1 MKISNA
7 SKKVL
12 ASALS
17 AAMVVAFAPAAAFGA
32 GVGGKVTVDYNAG
45 AGSAITGGQ
54 GGVVNSKT
62 YTVSNAGALGLE
74 SGSDLMIKSGKTDT
88 DADDG
93 YAFKAWDVWAD
104 TNADGVRAEDNSENL
119 TVNTANNTV
128 DVSSGAIDS
137 ATKIYATA
145 KYNAPSIAQ
154 KTVTSA
160 PSAGGATTTTAVDYV
175 SFANV
180 DGVDKVKLTAAVADS
195 DLAKGVTKFVV
206 TAPGKDAVEK
216 SALDDTAFDAV
227 TGAWKVELKD
237 GNGVVVD
244 TKTFYIGSLTLT
256 GAAFGDPSSTTDQ
269 MATAKTI
276 WYQAGAE
283 KTYASVIGSTTA
295 HKVKDG
301 ELVKDSSGSYIAATN
316 WYDAAGNDQ
325 NAVKTIGKNEKGAVN
340 TVLTASFGEVAL
352 VTFKNDK
359 GTISAVAEGIVATG
373 ASANVATAE
382 QATKYETTVFA
393 GAKYYMAITDTAG
406 KVVAESV
413 DTNAEDDTDTA
424 AGWTGGTGTLTA
436 TVEPGT
442 YTATLY
448 KVTGKT
454 NATATVDATPGKI
467 EAVGSKTVTVDAY
480 KAAVPTWSFEAKYK
494 ADGSYDGG
502 VLTLA
507 NAAGEGYT
515 VQYKTAG
522 TYTDYNTALG
532 GIVLSASASSDY
544 TIQSNNKKTSD
555 DNVTSKEVVLFS
567 GATQLNAF
575 YTAVTAST
583 MKTKRVNGKVGAYYV
598 NDEGVKAAVKA
609 AEKTFTDKGF
619 VEKTKDAGTA
629 PKAWAPVTVA
639 AEQSFVDAV
648 ANVAKAELAKYAA
661 GVASA
666 DGKTVSV
673 LAPADYDAAV
683 KAVEAVSAAYA
694 ANHDGDAKNNV
705 SKVNDTAV
713 SGLESYVDAV
723 DAGLK
728 AGVKKAESFK
738 AEDVKAAADVTAALK
753 AAKTGDEAKAAIEAY
768 GKLSNEAKKLV
779 AAADIAAAQDVVT
792 KAELAEAQDEA
803 AIAKVKGK
811 TVKAKA
817 KKATKSSLKVVTSKS
832 GAKSTFKKTSGNSK
846 VKVYKSGKI
855 VVKKGLKAGKKY
867 TVKVKATVG
876 ASTKTVKVVVKVAK

>member
-7 SKKVL
+7 SKKAL

-17 AAMVVAFAPAAAFGA
+17 AAMVVAFAPTVAFGA
-32 GVGGKVTVDYNAG
+32 GVGGKVTVDYSAG

-88 DADDG
+88 GADDG

-104 TNADGVRAEDNSENL
+104 TNADGVCAEDNSENL
-119 TVNTANNTV
+119 SVNATNNTV

-145 KYNAPSIAQ
+145 KYNAPYIAQ
-154 KTVTSA
+154 KTVTST
-160 PSAGGATTTTAVDYV
+160 PSGGGAATTTPVDYV
-175 SFANV
+175 SFATV
-180 DGVDKVKLTAAVADS
+180 DGVDKVQLTADVADS
-195 DLAKGVTKFVV
+195 TLAKGVTKFVV

-216 SALDDTAFDAV
+216 SALNDTAFDAV

-256 GAAFGDPSSTTDQ
+256 GAAFGGGSSQYTTS
-269 MATAKTI
+269 KTI
-276 WYQAGAE
+276 WYEAGAS
-283 KTYASVIGSTTA
+283 KQTYTSVIGSTVGY
-295 HKVKDG
+295 KIVNG
-301 ELVKDSSGSYIAATN
+301 EATTTPATN
-316 WYDAAGNDQ
+316 WYDAAGNDK
-325 NAVKTIGKNEKGAVN
+325 NAADTIGKNEKGAVN
-340 TVLTASFGEVAL
+340 TVLTASFGDVSL

-359 GTISAVAEGIVATG
+359 GTVSAVAEGVTAVN
-373 ASANVATAE
+373 AATAE
-382 QATKYETTVFA
+382 QATKYETTVFT
-393 GAKYYMAITDTAG
+393 GAKYYMAITDAAG
-406 KVVAESV
+406 KIVAESV
-413 DTNAEDDTDTA
+413 DTNADDDVDTA
-424 AGWTGGTGTLTA
+424 AGWTAAKGTLSA

-448 KVTGKT
+448 KVTGKVA
-454 NATATVDATPGKI
+454 ATATNDATPGKI

-480 KAAVPTWSFEAKYK
+480 KAAAPTWSFEAKYK

-515 VQYKTAG
+515 VQYKTTG
-522 TYTDYNTALG
+522 SYTDYNTALG
-532 GIVLSASASSDY
+532 GIVLGSTASADY
-544 TIQSNNKKTSD
+544 TIQSNNKKTGD

-567 GATQLNAF
+567 GATQKTAF
-575 YTAVTAST
+575 DNAVTANT

-609 AEKTFTDKGF
+609 ADKTFTDKGF

-629 PKAWAPVTVA
+629 AKAWAPVTVA

-666 DGKTVSV
+666 DGKKVSV

-768 GKLSNEAKKLV
+768 GKLSNDAKKLV
-779 AAADIAAAQDVVT
+779 ATADVAAAQDVVT

-832 GAKSTFKKTSGNSK
+832 GAKSTFAKTSGNSK

-876 ASTKTVKVVVKVAK
+876 TQTKTVKVIVKVAK